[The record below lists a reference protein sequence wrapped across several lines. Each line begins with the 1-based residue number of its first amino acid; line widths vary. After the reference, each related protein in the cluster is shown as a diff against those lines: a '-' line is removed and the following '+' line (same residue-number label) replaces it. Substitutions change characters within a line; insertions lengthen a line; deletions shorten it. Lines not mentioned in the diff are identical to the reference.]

1 MADGTDG
8 SDGTDTF
15 TSQSCESKTPKTPFK
30 RRASP
35 LYKTVSKR
43 GRATPK
49 AAPKATLKNV
59 ASFYDMLTTTFKDPS
74 FIAESGPFIQL
85 MVAPLLKTVVKDA
98 ISTAVGEL
106 KHSILDKMVESNT
119 QLQEIVNKQIETINY
134 MQTTLDGQRKEL
146 QEKSETIK
154 IMQDQ
159 IQSLTLKFDEV
170 QSAQNDLEQYGRRNS
185 LRISNFKFDPKQ
197 SEAELTQKVVS
208 FVNDILLTDGPPL
221 DIIDVERCHPI
232 GKPGLQ
238 KSQQIIV
245 KFYRYHT
252 KNRVFQAKS
261 RLKNNKDRIFMSED
275 LTKSN
280 YEIVK
285 KLIAYK
291 KANKLNSFWTTN
303 GSPVVKKLAD
313 SKPVRINNFKAI
325 ETVLQLD

>member
-8 SDGTDTF
+8 SDGTDIF
-15 TSQSCESKTPKTPFK
+15 TSQSCESKTSKTPFK

-49 AAPKATLKNV
+49 ATPKAPKATLKNA
-59 ASFYDMLTTTFKDPS
+59 ASFNDMLITTFKDPS
-74 FIAESGPFIQL
+74 STAESGPFIQL
-85 MVAPLLKTVVKDA
+85 MIAPLLKTVVKDA

-106 KHSILDKMVESNT
+106 QHSILDKMVESNT

-159 IQSLTLKFDEV
+159 FQSLTLKLDEV

-208 FVNDILLTDGPPL
+208 FVNDTLLTDPPPPPWISL
-221 DIIDVERCHPI
+221 MLRDVTLSANHVYINLSKSLLNSIDI
-232 GKPGLQ
+232 
-238 KSQQIIV
+238 
-245 KFYRYHT
+245 T
-252 KNRVFQAKS
+252 
-261 RLKNNKDRIFMSED
+261 LKTGSF
-275 LTKSN
+275 
-280 YEIVK
+280 
-285 KLIAYK
+285 
-291 KANKLNSFWTTN
+291 KLNH
-303 GSPVVKKLAD
+303 A
-313 SKPVRINNFKAI
+313 
-325 ETVLQLD
+325 

>member
-8 SDGTDTF
+8 SGGTDTF

-35 LYKTVSKR
+35 LYKNVSKR

-49 AAPKATLKNV
+49 AAPKAPKATLKNA
-59 ASFYDMLTTTFKDPS
+59 ASFNDMLITTFKDPS

-85 MVAPLLKTVVKDA
+85 MIAPLLKTVVKDA

-159 IQSLTLKFDEV
+159 FQSFTLKLDEV

-185 LRISNFKFDPKQ
+185 LRISNFKFDPKL

-208 FVNDILLTDGPPL
+208 FVNDTLLTDGAPPWISL
-221 DIIDVERCHPI
+221 MLRDVTLSANQVYINLCKSLLNSIDI
-232 GKPGLQ
+232 
-238 KSQQIIV
+238 
-245 KFYRYHT
+245 T
-252 KNRVFQAKS
+252 
-261 RLKNNKDRIFMSED
+261 LKTGSF
-275 LTKSN
+275 
-280 YEIVK
+280 
-285 KLIAYK
+285 
-291 KANKLNSFWTTN
+291 KLNH
-303 GSPVVKKLAD
+303 A
-313 SKPVRINNFKAI
+313 
-325 ETVLQLD
+325 